1 MRMARKQKRQPEDDL
16 LDWFTITYR
25 SLYIGLG
32 LVLGVTVAALY
43 FSADR
48 SAPAPPVRSEA
59 PPPTVT
65 TATLTSVEGDVQV
78 RRARSF
84 DWVTAEKGMTLG
96 GGDIIRATSA
106 ASAEITCF
114 DGTVIQ
120 LRPGAYMTIE
130 KTSEDAATKA
140 RTVAALLSAGAGT
153 VETAKKNVPS
163 STTQISTPS
172 VKTVFGE
179 LSKASV
185 DVGETGESDL
195 RLFQGSVRAETRG
208 GQTIQ
213 LGAREGLRVS
223 AEGSA
228 GPKVSLPSLPV
239 LVAPP
244 HQTEVVYPD
253 PRSSIAL
260 LWKTVPGA
268 VAYHLMVDYSAY
280 FNRPLVDR
288 TDIHESQQEIR
299 GLELGRYY
307 WRVSAIDKAGV
318 EGGFSAFFSFTLA
331 RHPRAN
337 TEAEPPLTI
346 ESMDVR
352 SNILQVKGRTEPGAT
367 ITVNGQRVEVG
378 VDGAFNEYVTLDKA
392 GAQLVVVR
400 ATGLNGGVHEDRR
413 SVVVR
418 AP

>member
-1 MRMARKQKRQPEDDL
+1 MARKRQRQPEDDL

-32 LVLGVTVAALY
+32 VVLGVAAAALFFY
-43 FSADR
+43 ADR
-48 SAPAPPVRSEA
+48 RTPPPPARSES

-65 TATLTSVEGDVQV
+65 TANLTSVAGDVQV
-78 RRARSF
+78 RRARTF
-84 DWVTAEKGMTLG
+84 DWVAAEKGMTLG

-120 LRPGAYMTIE
+120 LHPGAYMTIE

-172 VKTVFGE
+172 LKTVFDE
-179 LSKASV
+179 LSKAAV
-185 DVGETGESDL
+185 NVGETGESDL
-195 RLFQGSVRAETRG
+195 RLFQGSVRAETKG

-213 LGAREGLRVS
+213 LGPSEGLKVS
-223 AEGSA
+223 AQGSA
-228 GPKVSLPSLPV
+228 GPKVTLPSLPV

-253 PRSSIAL
+253 PRSNIAL
-260 LWKTVPGA
+260 LWKAVPGA
-268 VAYHLMVDYSAY
+268 VSYHLMVDYSAY

-288 TDIHESQQEIR
+288 RDIHESRQEIR

-307 WRVSAIDKAGV
+307 WRVSALDKDGV
-318 EGGFSAFFSFTLA
+318 EGGFSPFFSFTLA
-331 RHPRAN
+331 RHPRTSA
-337 TEAEPPLTI
+337 EAEPPLTI
-346 ESMDVR
+346 ESIDVR

-378 VDGAFNEYVTLDKA
+378 ADGAFNEYVTLDKG
-392 GAQLVVVR
+392 GAQVVVVR
-400 ATGLNGGVHEDRR
+400 ATGLNGGAHEERR

-418 AP
+418 PP